1 MNKQLVESVLSSL
14 QPTFAEFMDRE
25 YYYNRYQAEL
35 AMIQLMDVEDG
46 SLTNYLNYEMDGQ
59 YSSTPEHHA
68 CTDVASTLAEL
79 DSHFGSLLK
88 FK

>member
-1 MNKQLVESVLSSL
+1 MNQQLVESVVDSL
-14 QPTFAEFMDRE
+14 RPSFIEQLEDYGDGNYWE
-25 YYYNRYQAEL
+25 RYEDEL
-35 AMIQLMDVEDG
+35 GCIKRTQRLLD
-46 SLTNYLNYEMDGQ
+46 YLNHFMWLY